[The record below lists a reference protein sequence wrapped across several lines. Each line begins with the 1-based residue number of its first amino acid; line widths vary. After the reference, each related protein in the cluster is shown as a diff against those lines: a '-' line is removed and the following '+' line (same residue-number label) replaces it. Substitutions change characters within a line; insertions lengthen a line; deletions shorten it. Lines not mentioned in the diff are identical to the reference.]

1 MLRRSP
7 GPSAETEKPLT
18 LLVFSVGGRRMA
30 VKAEEVGGVW
40 PWTQAM
46 PIPSATAFVGAVIR
60 RGDEVLPVFDLAGR
74 LNLQVQGQSPLCLI
88 GKHRLGP
95 IAMCIDAQIPTLVSV
110 DQAAFQPGAGP
121 EPEVEGRCVIDAE
134 ELAVVSL
141 GTLLRSPRP
150 PSPVVRPGNRE
161 KFGSGESHG

>member
-7 GPSAETEKPLT
+7 GPSAEAKKALT

-46 PIPSATAFVGAVIR
+46 PVPSATAFVGAVFQ

-74 LNLQVQGQSPLCLI
+74 LNVQVQGQAPLCLI

-95 IAMCIDAQIPTLVSV
+95 FAMRIDAQIPTLVAV

-121 EPEVEGRCVIDAE
+121 EPEVEGRCVIDTE

-150 PSPVVRPGNRE
+150 QSPAVGPGDRE
-161 KFGSGESHG
+161 EFGTGESHG